1 MCKYRYF
8 QIDKQIL
15 HYNGIQGRILVNYR
29 CTNKDIN
36 SFIHICICRS
46 EVLGPNPRAQF
57 EFFCFNEPVRSH
69 VHINGHIQSKAIP
82 TRLKQHKNAE
92 GMQKI
97 VRKTEKHP
105 DYMKMARFDVEN
117 NK

>member
-1 MCKYRYF
+1 
-8 QIDKQIL
+8 L

-57 EFFCFNEPVRSH
+57 EFLF
-69 VHINGHIQSKAIP
+69 QW
-82 TRLKQHKNAE
+82 
-92 GMQKI
+92 
-97 VRKTEKHP
+97 
-105 DYMKMARFDVEN
+105 ARPFACTV
-117 NK
+117 